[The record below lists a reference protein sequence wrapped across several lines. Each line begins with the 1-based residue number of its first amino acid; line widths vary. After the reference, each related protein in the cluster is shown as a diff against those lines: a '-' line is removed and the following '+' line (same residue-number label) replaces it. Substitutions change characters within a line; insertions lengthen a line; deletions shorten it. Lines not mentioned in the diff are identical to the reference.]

1 MTDPTRRDF
10 LQAVPAAAAVPF
22 LGGNLFGSSALTTL
36 ATTSPDELKMFDD
49 GIPSWVVKHD
59 ADSADSVRTWVD
71 DNEDRRILSEHSQLD
86 MMTVVAPRPHVTGG
100 RFGSGLA
107 HKSYVSMVDLNIVA
121 SLPDP
126 LGALDDSSAW
136 DFGLSRTQRTVTKA
150 SGQLD
155 AGVPSSSGVAFNED
169 ATVSPMQQV
178 REASYATGHGV
189 DTSTLTI
196 GVIDSGLNAGAVFE
210 DGSGNTRILDQ
221 SKDHISNTTVAEGG
235 LSVLSDGAGH
245 GTFVTSQM
253 AANASDSTYD
263 GFLPAA
269 DILALR
275 ALDDDG
281 SGSTDDIVGAL
292 EYLLTL
298 NVTPDAVCMSLGSP
312 LFSQAIADAVAAVV
326 EAGIPVFV
334 AVGNDRFGTIWTAS
348 PSDADDALG
357 VTATT
362 ATVDET
368 KRKVAYFANTG
379 PDPGTLDDSGGNT
392 SGTRPDIGAPG
403 MEVEAMTPDGKKV
416 KSGTSMAA
424 PDVAAAAALL
434 QGATGG
440 LAPADIY
447 DRLRTY
453 ARPAPKIAEAE
464 MKHGLLDVDAAINE
478 TEPDQTQAEAMNADA
493 QARDAEFRALSNAQG
508 GLATRYLF

>member
-10 LQAVPAAAAVPF
+10 LSSVPAAAAVPF
-22 LGGNLFGSSALTTL
+22 LGGNLFGDNALTTL
-36 ATTSPDELKMFDD
+36 ATSSPAELKRYDD
-49 GIPSWVVKHD
+49 GIPSWVVRHD
-59 ADSADSVRTWVD
+59 NGSADSVRTWVAPD
-71 DNEDRRILSEHSQLD
+71 EDNDRRILTEHTELE
-86 MMTVVAPRPHVTGG
+86 MMTIVAPRTHVTGG
-100 RFGSGLA
+100 RLGTGLA
-107 HKSYVSMVDLNIVA
+107 GKSYVQMIDLNITA

-126 LGALDDSSAW
+126 LGTLDDSSVW
-136 DFGLSRTQRTVTKA
+136 DFGLTKQQKLLTSA
-150 SGQLD
+150 EAPDST
-155 AGVPSSSGVAFNED
+155 GVAFNED
-169 ATVSPMQQV
+169 VNTAPMQQV

-196 GVIDSGLNAGAVFE
+196 GVIDSGLNAGSVFE
-210 DGSGNTRILDQ
+210 DANGNTRILDQ
-221 SKDHISNTTVAEGG
+221 SKDLISGETVANGG

-245 GTFVTSQM
+245 GTFVTSQI

-368 KRKVAYFANTG
+368 ERKIAYFANTG
-379 PDPGTLDDSGGNT
+379 PDPGTLDDSGGDT
-392 SGTRPDIGAPG
+392 SGTRPDIGSPG
-403 MEVEAMTPDGKKV
+403 MEVEAMTPDGTAV

-424 PDVAAAAALL
+424 PNVAAAAALL

-464 MKHGLLDVDAAINE
+464 MEHGLLDVDAAINE
-478 TEPDQTQAEAMNADA
+478 VDPDQTQAEAMNADA

-508 GLATRYLF
+508 GYLARYLF